1 MIDTALSGA
10 GLREALGGEKRRM
23 LHLYVCRPPAC
34 SICLP
39 RAIPHNVQKRKEEVT
54 ILHVRFPQYE
64 RLHTFCLPFTC
75 RAARCLT
82 DPDKLIP
89 WAVGEQPLEWALTL
103 MPDGPSQTVCWFFF
117 SR

>member
-1 MIDTALSGA
+1 MT
-10 GLREALGGEKRRM
+10 
-23 LHLYVCRPPAC
+23 
-34 SICLP
+34 
-39 RAIPHNVQKRKEEVT
+39 N
-54 ILHVRFPQYE
+54 LHVRFPQYE

-75 RAARCLT
+75 RAVRCLT

-117 SR
+117 SQQNKRARLLAWWPRQSTCRQALAPGAVSLRKLHAPASS